1 MQLALWI
8 VRPPLDPLKSES
20 SCIALQCN
28 TYLTAMI
35 AVRQVF
41 ALKIKLS
48 QMLCVGLNFGHN
60 FFGRLEGE
68 GVFELFCERGEGSLK
83 PNLIVFSCGEA
94 VWWDITQFRDWGRF
108 PEKKLLFFWILSK
121 WGGSIKGVNF
131 LQNANNMNFRLFF
144 GLYTWPTKQVFGL
157 YLRRILDNE

>member
-60 FFGRLEGE
+60 FFRRLEGE

-83 PNLIVFSCGEA
+83 PNLLVFSCGEA
-94 VWWDITQFRDWGRF
+94 V
-108 PEKKLLFFWILSK
+108 
-121 WGGSIKGVNF
+121 
-131 LQNANNMNFRLFF
+131 
-144 GLYTWPTKQVFGL
+144 
-157 YLRRILDNE
+157 

>member
-60 FFGRLEGE
+60 FLADWR
-68 GVFELFCERGEGSLK
+68 ERGCL
-83 PNLIVFSCGEA
+83 SCFVRGEKA
-94 VWWDITQFRDWGRF
+94 V
-108 PEKKLLFFWILSK
+108 
-121 WGGSIKGVNF
+121 
-131 LQNANNMNFRLFF
+131 
-144 GLYTWPTKQVFGL
+144 
-157 YLRRILDNE
+157 

>member
-8 VRPPLDPLKSES
+8 VRPPLDPFKSES
-20 SCIALQCN
+20 SC
-28 TYLTAMI
+28 I

-83 PNLIVFSCGEA
+83 PNLLVFSCGEA
-94 VWWDITQFRDWGRF
+94 V
-108 PEKKLLFFWILSK
+108 
-121 WGGSIKGVNF
+121 
-131 LQNANNMNFRLFF
+131 
-144 GLYTWPTKQVFGL
+144 
-157 YLRRILDNE
+157 